1 MKRILFFL
9 YIFFLVAC
17 NSDNTGTAVDNSDIA
32 SVQAET
38 FDDLPN
44 CSKNREGDLAEVQDE
59 RKAYRCQKGAW
70 EFDHDVLDTVKTE
83 DDLPACTGRKEG
95 LSLFVQFEH
104 AAYTCDG
111 MRWGKAEKGNANSGI
126 AEYESEDDLPSCSDN
141 REGSLALIDGD
152 AYLCE
157 DKHWNDKGAYYATID
172 RLANCTAKRDSERA
186 YIADEGT
193 TLKCVDGEWIS
204 NAKID
209 AKPSSSSTPIED
221 LSSATTAPESAEGT
235 LTDSRDGQ
243 TYKTVTIGT
252 QTWMAENLNYETTG
266 SYCYRDSAKYC
277 ATYGR
282 LYLWAAAM
290 DSAGTWSSNGKGCGI
305 SSVCSPKLPVRGVC
319 PKGWHLPDTT
329 EWNTLFATVGG
340 GSMAGTKL
348 KSQSGWYDGGN
359 GDDAFD
365 FAALPA
371 GNYYYG
377 NSYDCSAGSNAY
389 FWSSTKYNV
398 EGTYI
403 MRLYYSADYANI
415 SDTKGSN
422 GFSVRCLKDSN

>member
-17 NSDNTGTAVDNSDIA
+17 NSDNTGTAVDNSEVV
-32 SVQAET
+32 SVHAET

-44 CSKNREGDLAEVQDE
+44 CSKNREGEIAEVLDE

-70 EFDHDVLDTVKTE
+70 EFDHNVLDTVKTE
-83 DDLPACTGRKEG
+83 DELPACTGRKEG
-95 LSLFVQFEH
+95 LSLFVQYEH

-111 MRWGKAEKGNANSGI
+111 MRWGKAEKGNADSGI

-172 RLANCTAKRDSERA
+172 SLANCIAKREGEKA

-204 NAKID
+204 NAKN
-209 AKPSSSSTPIED
+209 SSSST
-221 LSSATTAPESAEGT
+221 SKTSESAEGA

-277 ATYGR
+277 AMYGR

-389 FWSSTKYNV
+389 FWSSTKYNA

-403 MRLYYSADYANI
+403 MRLYYSADYAII
-415 SDTKGSN
+415 SDTKGPN

>member
-1 MKRILFFL
+1 MKKIW
-9 YIFFLVAC
+9 IFIFVVTVLLAAC
-17 NSDNTGTAVDNSDIA
+17 SSDGDGGAAAASSEVA
-32 SVQAET
+32 SVHAET

-44 CSKNREGDLAEVQDE
+44 CSKSREGDLAEVQDE

-111 MRWGKAEKGNANSGI
+111 MRWGKEEKGNADSGI

-157 DKHWNDKGAYYATID
+157 DKHWNDKGAYYVTID
-172 RLANCTAKRDSERA
+172 SLANCTAKRNGEKV

-204 NAKID
+204 NAKN
-209 AKPSSSSTPIED
+209 SSSSISKT
-221 LSSATTAPESAEGT
+221 SESAEGT

-243 TYKTVTIGT
+243 TYKTVTIGA

-305 SSVCSPKLPVRGVC
+305 SSVCSPKLPVRGAC

-329 EWNTLFATVGG
+329 EWNILFATVGG